1 MYNEIEDL
9 DLIAKEFKMHDHC
22 RKTFLKGF
30 GEQSREKLKSGEP
43 EVKLLNFSKTSLSI
57 LKKFYVFGT
66 FKCYPKRIWKDFRT
80 LLWAILRR

>member
-30 GEQSREKLKSGEP
+30 GEKSREK
-43 EVKLLNFSKTSLSI
+43 
-57 LKKFYVFGT
+57 
-66 FKCYPKRIWKDFRT
+66 CIWKDFRT
-80 LLWAILRR
+80 LLRAILRR